1 MRNFETLL
9 ARGKTI
15 RTAGFD
21 DAPFARRK
29 GGSAPLAG
37 VVCSGTRF
45 EGMVWG
51 SVRQDGWGAGEEI
64 RRLLVGGKY
73 LPQIHAVLLDGVA
86 FAGLNVVDI
95 EDLSAA
101 IERPVVAVMRELP
114 DMGALERVV
123 RRLPRP
129 ERRLARI
136 RRAGQIHV
144 RPPFVFQV
152 RGADP
157 DATAEVLARVTDT
170 GHVPEALRLAHLVAS
185 GVVLGESRGRA

>member
-1 MRNFETLL
+1 MKNIETLL
-9 ARGKTI
+9 ARRKTI
-15 RTAGFD
+15 RSAGFD

-29 GGSAPLAG
+29 RGAVPLAG

-51 SVRQDGWGAGEEI
+51 SVRQDGWAAGEEI
-64 RRLLVGGKY
+64 RRLLAGGKY
-73 LPQIHAVLLDGVA
+73 LPQIHVVLLDGVA

-95 EDLSAA
+95 EELSASL
-101 IERPVVAVMRELP
+101 ERPVVAVMRELP
-114 DMGALERVV
+114 DLEALERVI

-129 ERRLARI
+129 ERRLERI
-136 RRAGQIHV
+136 RRAGKIHV

-157 DATAEVLARVTDT
+157 DATAEILARVTDT
-170 GHVPEALRLAHLVAS
+170 GHVPEALRLAHIVAS